1 MARNRIAGSAFSENK
16 ASFVNHRSERNKEKT
31 MFITLEGPEGSGKTS
46 HMNPL
51 AEYLR
56 QRGYDVIATREPGGT
71 AISDQVR
78 AVLTRMENKGMN
90 PRTEILLFC
99 AARAQLVDEVIRPN
113 LEQGRVVLSDRY
125 ADSTLAYQGYGH
137 RVDREF
143 LRRLLNFA
151 TGNLWPDLTV
161 LLDIDSNAGLRRKQT
176 AGGEWNRLDDYELAF
191 HQRVRAGYHEM
202 LRNDPARWQVIDAS
216 QGFDEVQSAL
226 RELLVD
232 RLQKYKT

>member
-1 MARNRIAGSAFSENK
+1 
-16 ASFVNHRSERNKEKT
+16 

-71 AISDQVR
+71 AISDQIR

-99 AARAQLVDEVIRPN
+99 AARAQLVDEIIRPN
-113 LEQGRVVLSDRY
+113 LERGCVVLSDRY

-137 RVDREF
+137 QVDREF

-151 TGNLWPDLTV
+151 TGGLWPDLTV
-161 LLDIDSNAGLRRKQT
+161 LLDIESSVGLHRKRA

-191 HQRVRAGYHEM
+191 HQRVRSGYHEM
-202 LRNDPARWQVIDAS
+202 VLNEPGRWQVVDAS
-216 QGFDEVQSAL
+216 RSYDEVQSAL
-226 RELLVD
+226 RELLVN
-232 RLQKYKT
+232 RLQKFIS

>member
-1 MARNRIAGSAFSENK
+1 
-16 ASFVNHRSERNKEKT
+16 

-56 QRGYDVIATREPGGT
+56 QRGYDVFTTREPGGT

-78 AVLTRMENKGMN
+78 AVLMSMGNKGMN

-99 AARAQLVDEVIRPN
+99 AARAQLVDEVIRPC
-113 LEQGRVVLSDRY
+113 LAQGRIVLSDRY

-137 RVDREF
+137 EFDRDF
-143 LRRLLNFA
+143 LRRLLDFT
-151 TGNLWPDLTV
+151 TGSLWPDLTV
-161 LLDIDSNAGLRRKQT
+161 LLDIESQAGLQRKRA

-191 HQRVRAGYHEM
+191 HRRVRQGYHEM
-202 LRNDPARWQVIDAS
+202 VTKEPRRWQVIDAS
-216 QGFDEVQSAL
+216 QSFDQVQTAL
-226 RELLVD
+226 RELILA
-232 RLQKYKT
+232 RLQSYQPERR